1 MKIFY
6 IPFVNLSLAALATLS
21 ALSSLSGCSWRM
33 PEHPKG
39 AQMDLPVKFSESKR
53 VDAGTPQAQVSA
65 FWWRVLEDPVLDR
78 LQELMAS
85 ENPNL
90 ISLAAAVEQAKA
102 AVAAAQSNLWPGL
115 NANTG
120 VARSQSYLTAPSGT
134 YISQSFPFTWTPDIW
149 GAMDAQ
155 IIALKAQ
162 QESSEESLSMARLT
176 AQATLMQSY
185 LTLRNVEKEQA
196 TLMDAVNAYSKA
208 LEITQSRYLAGVAA
222 STDVSQAKLQLSNT
236 KAQSIDLEIQHA
248 QLLHSIAV
256 LVGRTPS
263 ALSVEPNSVTATTAM
278 IARPIALPD
287 IIPGDLLKRRPDIRA
302 AMRNVE
308 SAQASLG
315 AAKLAFFPTVTF
327 SSSLGYRSTQ
337 LPGLIGRNNAYWSL
351 GPNLSLPLFDGG
363 QRQANKR
370 SAQASLDQAVAG
382 YRQVVLAAMQ
392 EVEDNLAATYLLQE
406 EGVVQVQALFAAQKN
421 LQATQDQY
429 LSGTVGYLNVIN
441 AQTGEL
447 QARRA
452 VMDIENRRWLAI
464 TQLLK
469 NLAGQWDAAQL
480 QPKALHSSDNQ

>member
-1 MKIFY
+1 MKSFY
-6 IPFVNLSLAALATLS
+6 TSFVFFTLS
-21 ALSSLSGCSWRM
+21 AFAILSTLSGCSWRM
-33 PEHPKG
+33 PEHPTG
-39 AQMDLPVKFSESKR
+39 VQMDVPEKFSESKR
-53 VDAGTPQAQVSA
+53 VDAGTPKAQVSA
-65 FWWRVLEDPVLDR
+65 LWWRVLEDPVLDQ
-78 LQELMAS
+78 LQEFLAR

-90 ISLAAAVEQAKA
+90 ISLAAVVEQAKA
-102 AVAAAQSNLWPGL
+102 AVAAAQSNLWPDL

-196 TLMDAVNAYSKA
+196 TLIDAVNAYTKA

-236 KAQSIDLEIQHA
+236 KAQSIDLGIQRA
-248 QLLHSIAV
+248 QLLHSIAA
-256 LVGRTPS
+256 LVGKTPS
-263 ALSVEPNSVTATTAM
+263 SLNIEPTAAA
-278 IARPIALPD
+278 ARPVALPD

-315 AAKLAFFPTVTF
+315 ATKLAFFPVVTF

-370 SAQASLDQAVAG
+370 SAQAGLDQAVAA
-382 YRQVVLAAMQ
+382 YRQVVLAALQ
-392 EVEDNLAATYLLQE
+392 EVEDNLAATSLLQE
-406 EGVVQVQALFAAQKN
+406 EGAVQAEALTAAQKN
-421 LQATQDQY
+421 LQATKDQY
-429 LSGTVGYLNVIN
+429 LFGTVGYLNVIN
-441 AQTGEL
+441 AQTSEL

-469 NLAGQWDAAQL
+469 NLAGQWDTAQV